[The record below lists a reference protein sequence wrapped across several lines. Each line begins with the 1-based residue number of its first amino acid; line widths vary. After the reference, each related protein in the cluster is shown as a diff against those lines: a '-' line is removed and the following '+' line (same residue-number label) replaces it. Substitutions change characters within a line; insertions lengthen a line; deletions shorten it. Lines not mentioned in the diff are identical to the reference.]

1 MAKDGTITTF
11 LKGPTPGTFGAT
23 AEAQGDL
30 MIENLGAFLVRKNVA
45 PRRIRYPVA
54 AADLTSSVY
63 HY

>member
-30 MIENLGAFLVRKNVA
+30 MIEN
-45 PRRIRYPVA
+45 
-54 AADLTSSVY
+54 
-63 HY
+63 